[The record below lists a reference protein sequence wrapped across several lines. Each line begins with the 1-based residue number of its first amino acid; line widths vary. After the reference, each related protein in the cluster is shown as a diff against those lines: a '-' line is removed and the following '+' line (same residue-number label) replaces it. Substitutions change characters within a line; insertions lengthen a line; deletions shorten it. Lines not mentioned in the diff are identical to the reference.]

1 MLVVGSKIK
10 LKKKMGAFDNIGE
23 ICEVT
28 DILEGGV
35 ICFKFG
41 GCHLGCM
48 SYDEYEKYFE
58 KVEDAPVK
66 RTWSEWERRNN
77 IVLTLDKQRC
87 GFSYS
92 VRTNGKKVQLKIET
106 GKNDTIR
113 SEASCNKNDKFDFN
127 KGLEL
132 AKRRLIVKF
141 LAKKVEDYAKLM

>member
-1 MLVVGSKIK
+1 MIKGDKIRLIK
-10 LKKKMGAFDNIGE
+10 QMGVFNNIGE

-28 DILEGGV
+28 DIQEGGV

-58 KVEDAPVK
+58 KVEDITVK

-77 IVLTLDKQRC
+77 IVLPLDKQRY
-87 GFSYS
+87 GFSYF
-92 VRTNGKKVQLKIET
+92 VRTNGKKVQLKIEI
-106 GKNDTIR
+106 GKNDTVR
-113 SEASCNKNDKFDFN
+113 SEASCNKNDTFDFD

-132 AKRRLIVKF
+132 AKRRLIIKF
-141 LAKKVEDYAKLM
+141 LERKVENFAKSM

>member
-1 MLVVGSKIK
+1 MIKGDKIRLIK
-10 LKKKMGAFDNIGE
+10 QMGVFNNIGE
-23 ICEVT
+23 ICEVA
-28 DILEGGV
+28 DIQEGGV

-58 KVEDAPVK
+58 KVEDITVK
-66 RTWSEWERRNN
+66 RTWSEWEYKKG
-77 IVLTLDKQRC
+77 IEFYVFEDETY

-132 AKRRLIVKF
+132 AKRR
-141 LAKKVEDYAKLM
+141 